1 MAVTTTDNDIIVVL
15 SHYLRTQQPLIEFA
29 QIDAALGFPAG
40 TTAQFLEIAADEA
53 GLEVVRKGA
62 THASLQRRPARLRRA

>member
-1 MAVTTTDNDIIVVL
+1 MAIDTTDNDIIVVL

-29 QIDAALGFPAG
+29 QIDSGLGFPVG
-40 TTAQFLEIAADEA
+40 TTAQFLEIAAEEA

-62 THASLQRRPARLRRA
+62 THASLQRRAPRLRRA